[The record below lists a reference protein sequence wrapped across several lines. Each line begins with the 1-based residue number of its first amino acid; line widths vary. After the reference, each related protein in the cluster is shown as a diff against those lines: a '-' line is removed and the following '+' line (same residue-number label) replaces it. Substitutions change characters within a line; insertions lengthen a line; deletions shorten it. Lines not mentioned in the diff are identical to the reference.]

1 MEGNACSLC
10 GWGNST
16 SNGHVAVI
24 IAIDSDVAAL
34 RVENATVRG
43 SASSG
48 TVDVCNEIGAITC
61 RDTFVVSLVGSVG
74 PGVGGHCIKCGRR
87 FYCSSRGGN
96 AR

>member
-34 RVENATVRG
+34 RVETLPSEVVPVMVPLM
-43 SASSG
+43 SAMRLG
-48 TVDVCNEIGAITC
+48 L
-61 RDTFVVSLVGSVG
+61 SLVGT
-74 PGVGGHCIKCGRR
+74 PL
-87 FYCSSRGGN
+87 
-96 AR
+96 